1 MRFVVSSLA
10 VTDVALVFV
19 QVCDLVD
26 QATLEAFRNLRVI
39 LVKRVVY
46 DVLSDELGSGWNFSF
61 SSGHQ
66 EIENLLYLFF
76 MLSAIVLSFHELS
89 NESEHSWEIG
99 FWLSLENL
107 INVELLVILNIIVRS
122 LRSDVV

>member
-89 NESEHSWEIG
+89 NKSEHSWEI
-99 FWLSLENL
+99 
-107 INVELLVILNIIVRS
+107 
-122 LRSDVV
+122 